1 MERRLAAILAAD
13 VVGYSRLM
21 GKDEMGTLA
30 ALKACE
36 AEVIDPTVGNH
47 NGRIFKR
54 MGDGFLAVFGSAV
67 DAVECALDWQD
78 KLGQRK
84 DQPLRFRIGIDL
96 GEVIAEADDIYG
108 DTVNVAARLE
118 SLAQPGCVALSDDTF
133 RQVKDRLDV
142 KVTDLGEQELK
153 NISRPVRVWEWRS
166 DFSVPEPLRKTKL
179 QLPKKPS
186 IVLLAFR
193 NLSGDERQDFLAE
206 GLRLD
211 IQSALTQVSGVFLIA
226 LGTADAFQ
234 GATAREA
241 GSSLWVQYALQCSVR
256 TAGNRIR
263 VTAELTDTKTGEVVW
278 AEQFDRVLDDT
289 FALQDEITA
298 RVLTAMNVK
307 LVAGE
312 QAKIWHKSLKSFK
325 TLERFYKGIHAF
337 YEMSRD
343 EIVRARQYFESVA
356 KMQPDSAI
364 GPTWVAFCHLFE
376 LERGWSREPEE
387 TKELAR
393 HCAEEAA
400 AKEDTDGQAQALL
413 SHMHLMN
420 RDYEAALA
428 TGRAATAN
436 RPGCANSNG
445 FFANVLHHCGENDE
459 AIRHINLAIRYHPLN
474 PPFFRNILAAAHRA
488 KNELDAAI
496 ATAKQVVE
504 SAPADITAR
513 LTLTSA
519 YVTSNKMDLAK
530 QVASEIS
537 RLDPDFSVK
546 RFADSQHYRD
556 GRYLEQ
562 LAEDFRASGLPD

>member
-1 MERRLAAILAAD
+1 LERRLAAILAAD

-21 GKDEMGTLA
+21 GKDEMGTLE

-36 AEVIDPTVGNH
+36 TEVIDPTVGSH

-54 MGDGFLAVFGSAV
+54 MGDGFLVVFASAV
-67 DAVECALDWQD
+67 EAVECALDWQE
-78 KLGQRK
+78 KLGQRN
-84 DQPLRFRIGIDL
+84 DQPLRFRIGINL

-108 DTVNVAARLE
+108 DGVNVAARLE
-118 SLAQPGCVALSDDTF
+118 SLAQPGCIAVSDDTF
-133 RQVKDRLDV
+133 RQVRDRMEV
-142 KVTDLGEQELK
+142 KFADLGEQELK

-166 DFSVPEPLRKTKL
+166 DFSVPAPLRKAKL
-179 QLPKKPS
+179 QFPEKPS
-186 IVLLAFR
+186 VVLLAFR
-193 NLSGDERQDFLAE
+193 NLSGDEQQDFLAD

-211 IQSALTQVSGVFLIA
+211 IQTALAQVSGVFLIA

-241 GSSLWVQYALQCSVR
+241 GSSLRVQYALQCSLR

-263 VTAELTDTKTGEVVW
+263 ITAELMDTKAGEVVW
-278 AEQFDRVLDDT
+278 AEQFDRVMDDT

-298 RVLTAMNVK
+298 RILTAMNVK

-325 TLERFYKGIHAF
+325 TLERFYKGVHAF
-337 YEMSRD
+337 FEMSRD
-343 EIVRARQYFESVA
+343 EMVRARHYFESVA

-376 LERGWSREPEE
+376 LERGWSQEPEE

-400 AKEDTDGQAQALL
+400 VKDDADGQAQTLL

-428 TGRAATAN
+428 TGRAATAT

-459 AIRHINLAIRYHPLN
+459 AIRHINLAIQFHPLN
-474 PPFFRNILAAAHRA
+474 PPFFRGILAAVHRA

-496 ATAKQVVE
+496 ATATQVVE
-504 SAPADITAR
+504 TAPNDITAR

-519 YVTSNKMDLAK
+519 YVKSNRMDLAK

-537 RLDPDFSVK
+537 RLDPNFSVK
-546 RFADSQHYRD
+546 RFADSQCYRD
-556 GRYLEQ
+556 GGYLEQ
-562 LAEDFRASGLPD
+562 LCEDLRESGLPD

>member
-1 MERRLAAILAAD
+1 MKRRLAAILAAD

-36 AEVIDPTVGNH
+36 AEVIDPTVDNH

-54 MGDGFLAVFGSAV
+54 MGDGFLVVFGSAV

-78 KLGQRK
+78 KLGQRN

-108 DTVNVAARLE
+108 DGVNVAARLE
-118 SLAQPGCVALSDDTF
+118 SLAQPGCIAVSDDTF
-133 RQVKDRLDV
+133 RQVKDRMDV
-142 KVTDLGEQELK
+142 KFADLGEQELK

-166 DFSVPEPLRKTKL
+166 DFSVPEPLRKAKL
-179 QLPKKPS
+179 QLPEKPS

-193 NLSGDERQDFLAE
+193 NLSGDEQQDFFAE

-211 IQSALTQVSGVFLIA
+211 IQTALAQLSGVFLIA

-241 GSSLWVQYALQCSVR
+241 GSNLRVQYALQCSVR

-278 AEQFDRVLDDT
+278 AEQFDRVMDDT
-289 FALQDEITA
+289 FAVQDEITA
-298 RVLTAMNVK
+298 RILTAMNVK

-337 YEMSRD
+337 FEMSRD

-428 TGRAATAN
+428 TGRAATAA

-459 AIRHINLAIRYHPLN
+459 AIRHINLAIRFHPLN
-474 PPFFRNILAAAHRA
+474 PPFFRSILAAVHRA
-488 KNELDAAI
+488 RNEFDAAI
-496 ATAKQVVE
+496 LTARQVVE
-504 SAPADITAR
+504 SAPADIPAR
-513 LTLTSA
+513 LVLASA
-519 YVTSNKMDLAK
+519 YVKSNRMDLAK
-530 QVASEIS
+530 QIAAEIS
-537 RLDPDFSVK
+537 RLDPNFSVK

-556 GRYLEQ
+556 GSYLKQ
-562 LAEDFRASGLPD
+562 FSEDLRASGLPD

>member
-30 ALKACE
+30 TLKACE
-36 AEVIDPTVGNH
+36 VEVIDPTVSSH

-54 MGDGFLAVFGSAV
+54 MGDGFLAVFASAV
-67 DAVECALDWQD
+67 EAVECALDWQE
-78 KLGQRK
+78 KLGQRN
-84 DQPLRFRIGIDL
+84 DQSLRFRIGIDL

-108 DTVNVAARLE
+108 DGVNVAARLE
-118 SLAQPGCVALSDDTF
+118 SLAQPGCIALSEDTF
-133 RQVKDRLDV
+133 RQVKDRLDI

-153 NISRPVRVWEWRS
+153 NIARPVRVWEWRS
-166 DFSVPEPLRKTKL
+166 DFSVPEPLRKAEL
-179 QLPKKPS
+179 QLPEKPS
-186 IVLLAFR
+186 IILLAFR
-193 NLSGDERQDFLAE
+193 NLSGDKTQDFLAE

-226 LGTADAFQ
+226 LGTADAFH

-241 GSSLWVQYALQCSVR
+241 GSSLRVRYALQCSVR

-263 VTAELTDTKTGEVVW
+263 VTAELTDTKASEVVW
-278 AEQFDRVLDDT
+278 AEQFDRVMDDT

-337 YEMSRD
+337 FEMSRD

-356 KMQPDSAI
+356 EMQPDSAI
-364 GPTWVAFCHLFE
+364 GPTWVALCHLFE

-387 TKELAR
+387 TKKLAR
-393 HCAEEAA
+393 HCAEEAS
-400 AKEDTDGQAQALL
+400 AKDDADGQAQTLL

-420 RDYEAALA
+420 RDYEAALEM
-428 TGRAATAN
+428 GRAATAT

-474 PPFFRNILAAAHRA
+474 PPFFRSILAAVHRA
-488 KNELDAAI
+488 RNELESAI
-496 ATAKQVVE
+496 ATATQLVE
-504 SAPADITAR
+504 TAPEDIPAR
-513 LTLTSA
+513 LVLTSA
-519 YVTSNKMDLAK
+519 YVRSDRIDLARP
-530 QVASEIS
+530 VASEIVQ
-537 RLDPDFSVK
+537 LEPDFSVK
-546 RFADSQHYRD
+546 RFADSQCYRD
-556 GRYLEQ
+556 RAYLEQ
-562 LAEDFRASGLPD
+562 FCADLRKSGLPD

>member
-36 AEVIDPTVGNH
+36 AEMIDPTVGNH

-166 DFSVPEPLRKTKL
+166 DFSVPEPLRKAKL
-179 QLPKKPS
+179 QLPEKPS

-193 NLSGDERQDFLAE
+193 NLSGDEQQDFFAE

-211 IQSALTQVSGVFLIA
+211 IQTALAQLSGVFLIA

-241 GSSLWVQYALQCSVR
+241 GSNLRVQYALQCSVR
-256 TAGNRIR
+256 TAGNRI
-263 VTAELTDTKTGEVVW
+263 AEHLTRAAALPSKQNPAGGPAGLNSAGVVASRSEVADAPGRGLAV
-278 AEQFDRVLDDT
+278 AAALELVLDLLPVGR
-289 FALQDEITA
+289 ALQPGALDGRDVQED
-298 RVLTAMNVK
+298 VLAAV
-307 LVAGE
+307 LG
-312 QAKIWHKSLKSFK
+312 L
-325 TLERFYKGIHAF
+325 
-337 YEMSRD
+337 D
-343 EIVRARQYFESVA
+343 
-356 KMQPDSAI
+356 
-364 GPTWVAFCHLFE
+364 
-376 LERGWSREPEE
+376 E
-387 TKELAR
+387 TKALAGVEPFHSASDHVR
-393 HCAEEAA
+393 VSFSSCRAQNAA
-400 AKEDTDGQAQALL
+400 A
-413 SHMHLMN
+413 
-420 RDYEAALA
+420 
-428 TGRAATAN
+428 
-436 RPGCANSNG
+436 
-445 FFANVLHHCGENDE
+445 
-459 AIRHINLAIRYHPLN
+459 
-474 PPFFRNILAAAHRA
+474 
-488 KNELDAAI
+488 
-496 ATAKQVVE
+496 
-504 SAPADITAR
+504 
-513 LTLTSA
+513 
-519 YVTSNKMDLAK
+519 
-530 QVASEIS
+530 VASRSVQKDRQPQETDS
-537 RLDPDFSVK
+537 DFH
-546 RFADSQHYRD
+546 R
-556 GRYLEQ
+556 
-562 LAEDFRASGLPD
+562 

>member
-1 MERRLAAILAAD
+1 LERRLAAILAAD

-21 GKDEMGTLA
+21 GKDEIGTLA

-36 AEVIDPTVGNH
+36 AEVIDPTVGSH

-54 MGDGFLAVFGSAV
+54 MGDGFLAVFASAV
-67 DAVECALDWQD
+67 DAVECALDWQN
-78 KLGQRK
+78 KLGQQN
-84 DQPLRFRIGIDL
+84 DQPLKFRIGIDL

-108 DTVNVAARLE
+108 DGVNVAARLE
-118 SLAQPGCVALSDDTF
+118 SLAQPGCIALSDDTF
-133 RQVKDRLDV
+133 RQVTNRLDI
-142 KVTDLGEQELK
+142 KLTDLGEQELK

-166 DFSVPEPLRKTKL
+166 DFSVPELLRKTKL
-179 QLPKKPS
+179 QRPKKPS

-193 NLSGDERQDFLAE
+193 NLSGNEQQDFLAE

-211 IQSALTQVSGVFLIA
+211 IQTALAQVSGVFLIA

-241 GSSLWVQYALQCSVR
+241 GSSLQVQYALQCSVR

-263 VTAELTDTKTGEVVW
+263 VTAELMDTKAGEVVW
-278 AEQFDRVLDDT
+278 AEQFDRVMDDT

-298 RVLTAMNVK
+298 RILTAMNVK

-337 YEMSRD
+337 FEMSRD
-343 EIVRARQYFESVA
+343 EIVRARHYFESVA

-364 GPTWVAFCHLFE
+364 GPTWVAFCHLLE
-376 LERGWSREPEE
+376 LERGWSQEPEK

-393 HCAEEAA
+393 HCAEEAVL
-400 AKEDTDGQAQALL
+400 KEDADGQAQTLL

-428 TGRAATAN
+428 TGRAATAT

-459 AIRHINLAIRYHPLN
+459 AIRHINLAIRFHPLN
-474 PPFFRNILAAAHRA
+474 PPFFRSILAAAYRA

-496 ATAKQVVE
+496 ATATQVVE
-504 SAPADITAR
+504 TAPEDIPAR
-513 LTLTSA
+513 LILTSA
-519 YVTSNKMDLAK
+519 YVKSGRMDLARS
-530 QVASEIS
+530 VASKIVQLE
-537 RLDPDFSVK
+537 PNFSVE
-546 RFADSQHYRD
+546 RYADSQCYRD
-556 GRYLEQ
+556 RAYLEQ
-562 LAEDFRASGLPD
+562 FCEDLRESGLPG